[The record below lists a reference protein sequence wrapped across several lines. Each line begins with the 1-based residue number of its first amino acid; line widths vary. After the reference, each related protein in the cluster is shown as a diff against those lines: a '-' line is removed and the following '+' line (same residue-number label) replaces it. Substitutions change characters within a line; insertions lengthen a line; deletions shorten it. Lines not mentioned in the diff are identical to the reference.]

1 VFYTESGE
9 SVLPPECAL
18 LVLSSTL
25 ATPSS
30 FVLNHLL
37 QELLQTAPNSERKES
52 AVFLSFLNGFENLAV
67 GVKKLVILL
76 SYSGLIS
83 RELTLVKQNN
93 KVDSLL
99 LMDSQVFSIRIPN
112 QVDLLPRLLSL

>member
-30 FVLNHLL
+30 FVLHHLL
-37 QELLQTAPNSERKES
+37 QELLQTAPSNGRKES

-67 GVKKLVILL
+67 GVKKLVIFFRVL
-76 SYSGLIS
+76 G
-83 RELTLVKQNN
+83 
-93 KVDSLL
+93 
-99 LMDSQVFSIRIPN
+99 
-112 QVDLLPRLLSL
+112 